1 MLQIQPEVKNISLWK
16 ATKPKDTDRQLG
28 EIASIQSCT
37 KLTKLSS
44 INHAMPSANDTQVID
59 QCPKVGGIR

>member
-28 EIASIQSCT
+28 EIASIVLHKT
-37 KLTKLSS
+37 E
-44 INHAMPSANDTQVID
+44 
-59 QCPKVGGIR
+59 